1 MKIFTILDKIILF
14 FCKLVTGVIFV
25 FSSLV
30 IVLFLFL
37 FASEWLWPEING
49 SYDLGNNIYMMEWDG
64 GGRIIVYG
72 TNISGNTCY
81 GGGYLIP
88 TYENQYDSTGRYAE
102 YVVDAKSDD
111 NWVIVRSANWNVN
124 ERKYYII
131 SKNFDPDT
139 INKDKIIN
147 TKIEEFT
154 DSSEFSKRCYDNG
167 ITMGW

>member
-25 FSSLV
+25 FTSLV

-49 SYDLGNNIYMMEWDG
+49 SYDLGNNIYMLECDG
-64 GGRIIVYG
+64 GGKVIVYG

-88 TYENQYDSTGRYAE
+88 TYDNQYDSTGRFAE

-111 NWVIVRSANWNVN
+111 NWVIARTANKIKN
-124 ERKYYII
+124 ERKFYILN
-131 SKNFDPDT
+131 KGYDPDT
-139 INKDKIIN
+139 ITEEEIIN
-147 TKIEEFT
+147 KKIEEFK
-154 DSSEFSKRCYDNG
+154 DSAEFMRKCHDYG
-167 ITMGW
+167 ITISW